1 MQLEELEIAEWK
13 EGDFNCIGTRLKSNQ
28 KKHGIV
34 RRIGTSGFFDET
46 YVEGVQE
53 GIEVNFWYS
62 SAVTVCY
69 FENDEEQ
76 SRFYFEPLDG
86 FREYARDDE
95 KKKLSHL
102 TPQTFDPDFD
112 SQAPEQTTYKP
123 SQIVREAESLEQS
136 ERITALEK
144 FREAHR
150 SQGALGRLFG
160 KK

>member
-13 EGDFNCIGTRLKSNQ
+13 GEYGDNCIGTRLKSNQ

-34 RRIGTSGFFDET
+34 RRIGTSGIFYDET

-53 GIEVNFWYS
+53 GISVRFWSHSEVLVSYD
-62 SAVTVCY
+62 
-69 FENDEEQ
+69 ENGEEQ
-76 SRFYFEPLDG
+76 SRFWFKPLDG
-86 FREYARDDE
+86 FKESVREGE
-95 KKKLSHL
+95 KLSHL
-102 TPQTFDPDFD
+102 TAETFDPTFD

-123 SQIVREAESLEQS
+123 SQIVREAES

-150 SQGALGRLFG
+150 SQGALGGSFG